1 MSLMIPHFTAPS
13 PRHGTG
19 LFTSIALEPGAVL
32 WCFEPAIDRRLPIRP
47 MEPRQ
52 RAELLHFGYV
62 NPERPAFVVVCGDQA
77 RFWNFPRPGEP
88 ANASPCDQIQEGE
101 AVIVACRMIAAGE
114 ELLIHPS
121 SDADYLRKMGLCNQ
135 PLGSASLQSNII

>member
-32 WCFEPAIDRRLPIRP
+32 WCFEPAIDRRLPLRP

-62 NPERPAFVVVCGDQA
+62 NPERPAFVVVC
-77 RFWNFPRPGEP
+77 R
-88 ANASPCDQIQEGE
+88 SPLLWACLIACSLTSAGRR
-101 AVIVACRMIAAGE
+101 AVVIWLTPWGLR
-114 ELLIHPS
+114 S
-121 SDADYLRKMGLCNQ
+121 SWGQ
-135 PLGSASLQSNII
+135 LG